1 MSDNSRTILFNCNPF
16 NLDGIHSQMEMLLS
30 ALFDGSYSLTEKTL
44 LAENGSIEYRY
55 TKGPLGNSMSVRV
68 ISLNRPRKVFV
79 VRYEDRVFPINL
91 LKHPLLN
98 LNQCIQGKV
107 LPKVIIEHAERLK

>member
-1 MSDNSRTILFNCNPF
+1 
-16 NLDGIHSQMEMLLS
+16 MEMLLS